1 MVNKVRVTIAGA
13 PYAIATTDSEKYI
26 ASLAKR
32 LDEDITKLLDT
43 NENLSVT
50 KAAVFCAMDYL
61 DEYKKSTG
69 SAENMR
75 SQIQDY
81 IADAARAKLAEDK
94 VKAEN
99 ETLRRENDALREQ
112 LARLQAKQKAETALS
127 RYAQG
132 EAFDAIGEDMEGSY
146 AHVAYAANGSSDM
159 LTWAFDDARQEGDTT
174 IAAYGEKGYYA
185 VLFHSRSRNDYH
197 TVSVRHILV
206 DSEEKANELLQQY
219 NDGEKTEDAFAALA
233 VANSTDPGS
242 ASNGGLYSNIYKGE
256 MVPSFEDWCFDP
268 ARQSGDTGIVES
280 SNGYHV
286 MYFVETN
293 PQPYWYYK
301 ADLDLKNDAYDEW
314 YAGIT
319 DGVET
324 EQLDGMKYVG

>member
-94 VKAEN
+94 MRTEN
-99 ETLRRENDALREQ
+99 ETLRRENAALREQ
-112 LARLQAKQKAETALS
+112 LARMKAKEQSREKAEQEK
-127 RYAQG
+127 QG
-132 EAFDAIGEDMEGSY
+132 EQNAED
-146 AHVAYAANGSSDM
+146 
-159 LTWAFDDARQEGDTT
+159 
-174 IAAYGEKGYYA
+174 
-185 VLFHSRSRNDYH
+185 
-197 TVSVRHILV
+197 
-206 DSEEKANELLQQY
+206 
-219 NDGEKTEDAFAALA
+219 
-233 VANSTDPGS
+233 
-242 ASNGGLYSNIYKGE
+242 
-256 MVPSFEDWCFDP
+256 
-268 ARQSGDTGIVES
+268 
-280 SNGYHV
+280 
-286 MYFVETN
+286 
-293 PQPYWYYK
+293 
-301 ADLDLKNDAYDEW
+301 
-314 YAGIT
+314 
-319 DGVET
+319 
-324 EQLDGMKYVG
+324 

>member
-1 MVNKVRVTIAGA
+1 MARIYIIIRSERLSRRGQKRVPGQETRPQTPLRVIISEDTMVNKVRVTIAGA

-94 VKAEN
+94 AKAEN

-112 LARLQAKQKAETALS
+112 LARLQAKQKAD
-127 RYAQG
+127 R
-132 EAFDAIGEDMEGSY
+132 EA
-146 AHVAYAANGSSDM
+146 
-159 LTWAFDDARQEGDTT
+159 
-174 IAAYGEKGYYA
+174 
-185 VLFHSRSRNDYH
+185 
-197 TVSVRHILV
+197 
-206 DSEEKANELLQQY
+206 
-219 NDGEKTEDAFAALA
+219 KTEA
-233 VANSTDPGS
+233 
-242 ASNGGLYSNIYKGE
+242 
-256 MVPSFEDWCFDP
+256 
-268 ARQSGDTGIVES
+268 
-280 SNGYHV
+280 
-286 MYFVETN
+286 
-293 PQPYWYYK
+293 
-301 ADLDLKNDAYDEW
+301 
-314 YAGIT
+314 
-319 DGVET
+319 
-324 EQLDGMKYVG
+324 